1 MCQHIVAVHSVV
13 VVVIV
18 AIVDCLSSVS
28 YQVKVLD
35 GMLWRRHVDH
45 LQHVTEHEPAVPSDT
60 SNSESSDEL
69 TVLPDTTTSEPS
81 VVDDSDQPSQSQS
94 DTSDNVRRYPQRVR
108 NPPQRYQLRRKEC
121 RTVMN

>member
-1 MCQHIVAVHSVV
+1 MQMTILSYIAIAIYNNQASIIMCQHIVAVHLVV

-18 AIVDCLSSVS
+18 ATVDCLSSVF

-69 TVLPDTTTSEPS
+69 TVLPDTTTSEP
-81 VVDDSDQPSQSQS
+81 
-94 DTSDNVRRYPQRVR
+94 
-108 NPPQRYQLRRKEC
+108 
-121 RTVMN
+121 

>member
-1 MCQHIVAVHSVV
+1 MCQYIAAVHLVV
-13 VVVIV
+13 VVFIV
-18 AIVDCLSSVS
+18 AIVDCLSSVL
-28 YQVKVLD
+28 YQEKVLD

-45 LQHVTEHEPAVPSDT
+45 LQHVTEHEPEVPSDT

-94 DTSDNVRRYPQRVR
+94 DTSDNV
-108 NPPQRYQLRRKEC
+108 C
-121 RTVMN
+121 

>member
-1 MCQHIVAVHSVV
+1 MCQHIVAVHLAV
-13 VVVIV
+13 VVVIA
-18 AIVDCLSSVS
+18 AIVDCLSSVF

-94 DTSDNVRRYPQRVR
+94 DTRDNV
-108 NPPQRYQLRRKEC
+108 C
-121 RTVMN
+121 R

>member
-1 MCQHIVAVHSVV
+1 MCQHIVAVHLAV
-13 VVVIV
+13 VVVIA
-18 AIVDCLSSVS
+18 AIVDCLSSVF

-35 GMLWRRHVDH
+35 DMLWRRHVDQ

-94 DTSDNVRRYPQRVR
+94 DTRDNV
-108 NPPQRYQLRRKEC
+108 C
-121 RTVMN
+121 R